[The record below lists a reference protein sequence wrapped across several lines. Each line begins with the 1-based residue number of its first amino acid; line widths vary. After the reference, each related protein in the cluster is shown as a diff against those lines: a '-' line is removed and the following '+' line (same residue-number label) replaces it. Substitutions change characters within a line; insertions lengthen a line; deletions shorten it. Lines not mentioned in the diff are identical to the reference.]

1 MKKKQKYFNLE
12 TYDYTP
18 YARELTEE
26 EMYLVNGGRRMI
38 GDRTNESEHVSS
50 RPASSNESGS
60 SSGTSA
66 TSNSSPAPAETQ
78 TATGSSQT
86 NSSSQQNNAE
96 SQPQT
101 SSAPTCTAAQMAAAQ
116 GAAMNAYFAEQD
128 KKREENNKQ
137 QNSSGSSSSS
147 SSSQS
152 SETQHNTNDQYIMA
166 QKDYD
171 EHYGNYTSETAT
183 DNSTTYTNSVISST
197 SHKDEPVPG
206 QNISGTAMED
216 LLMWGDAFGNRK
228 DALTPAEQAE
238 MARQDAEIKK
248 NTIDTKVWIVRDDDG
263 LGNEFN
269 ATRYIY
275 KDGKLVYQDVIG
287 ANAYEED
294 WSKVNAD
301 STTPD
306 GVYYLSNK
314 GTDYAPLYRQEDGT
328 VNSSSLKNVLSL
340 RTRDRHLSERE
351 REAVNCGDRYFHGN
365 QKLREDTEYSV
376 TNPFGLGCMI
386 GQGGEQHQDEMMSVL
401 MNGVYTPSAIQVN
414 IVSLSNMY
422 GGNQ

>member
-1 MKKKQKYFNLE
+1 
-12 TYDYTP
+12 
-18 YARELTEE
+18 
-26 EMYLVNGGRRMI
+26 MYLVNGGRVVKGSARE
-38 GDRTNESEHVSS
+38 TEVVPS
-50 RPASSNESGS
+50 RPSSSSESGNSSGS
-60 SSGTSA
+60 ST
-66 TSNSSPAPAETQ
+66 TSNSVPAATQ
-78 TATGSSQT
+78 TTTSSSQT
-86 NSSSQQNNAE
+86 NSSSQQNNTE

-137 QNSSGSSSSS
+137 NNNSGSSSSS

-183 DNSTTYTNSVISST
+183 DNSTTYTNSVTSST

-216 LLMWGDAFGNRK
+216 LLMWGDAFGKRK

-248 NTIDTKVWIVRDDDG
+248 NTIDTKVWIVRNDDG

-275 KDGKLVYQDVIG
+275 KNGKLVYQDVIG
-287 ANAYEED
+287 ANAYKED
-294 WSKVNAD
+294 WSKENAD

-306 GVYYLSNK
+306 GVYYLSNRTVK
-314 GTDYAPLYRQEDGT
+314 DKANLYRQDNET
-328 VNSSSLKNVLSL
+328 VNSNTLKNVLSL
-340 RTRDRHLSERE
+340 RTLDKNIEERA
-351 REAVNCGDRYFHGN
+351 RKAVNYGDRYFHAN
-365 QKLREDTEYSV
+365 QKLGDDTEYSV
-376 TNPFGLGCMI
+376 TNPWGLGCII

-401 MNGVYTPSAIQVN
+401 MNGVYNPSAIQVN
-414 IVSLSNMY
+414 IVSLSNLPGFY
-422 GGNQ
+422 K